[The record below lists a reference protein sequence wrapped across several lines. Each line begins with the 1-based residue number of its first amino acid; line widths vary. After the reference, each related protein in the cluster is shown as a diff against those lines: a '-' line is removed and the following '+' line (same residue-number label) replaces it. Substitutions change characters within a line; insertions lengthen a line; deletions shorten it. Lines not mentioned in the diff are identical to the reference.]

1 MDQGIS
7 SMEVCRIVGINR
19 RNWERWCN
27 GRQATGSTRGAPPMR
42 RPFKDAAWWARPLRI
57 SF

>member
-19 RNWERWCN
+19 RDGERWCD
-27 GRQATGSTRGAPPMR
+27 GRRATGSTRGAPPMR
-42 RPFKDAAWWARPLRI
+42 RPLKDAAWWGSPLRI
-57 SF
+57 SS